1 MLDDV
6 TSSLD
11 NKTTFNIIN
20 NIKNNEFWN
29 KKTYV
34 FVTNNLSLLEYADR
48 VMCVNKGRV
57 IYLGDYQ
64 TLQNTPQYQ
73 DIYALAQKVDQKEI
87 RFEEE
92 KVRITKTD
100 QNLDRF
106 GRKGRSCS

>member
-29 KKTYV
+29 KRTYV

-64 TLQNTPQYQ
+64 TLQKTPQYQ
-73 DIYALAQKVDQKEI
+73 EIYALAQKEDQKETKL
-87 RFEEE
+87 EEE
-92 KVRITKTD
+92 FSEGKVRITKT
-100 QNLDRF
+100 N
-106 GRKGRSCS
+106 KN